1 MRSMIFLAFFLS
13 TPTFACTTDTMS
25 SKHQAAVLEA
35 IDNLKELLTVK
46 GPLNV
51 HSLQSDVQSAILEAC
66 QFWK

>member
-35 IDNLKELLTVK
+35 IDNLKELLAAPSS
-46 GPLNV
+46 PLDA
-51 HSLQSDVQSAILEAC
+51 QSTILEAC
-66 QFWK
+66 EFWK